1 MLTACLLQPRP
12 RPVPPPAQAS
22 HDAPHPAC
30 HTLTA
35 ASLCTLP
42 VAAGHRLTKRC
53 CHALANLQVLWK
65 TYGKDL
71 MLAGFFKLMWTVF
84 VIMGGEGRMAQQ
96 QPAMLHP
103 AAPRAWPQV
112 VAHRQQHAHFTRCSA
127 LACL

>member
-1 MLTACLLQPRP
+1 MHHIQPATHSLLPHCAPCLS
-12 RPVPPPAQAS
+12 PPATAS
-22 HDAPHPAC
+22 P
-30 HTLTA
+30 
-35 ASLCTLP
+35 
-42 VAAGHRLTKRC
+42 RC
-53 CHALANLQVLWK
+53 CRALANLQVLWK

-84 VIMGGEGRMAQQ
+84 VIMGGEGWMAQQ

-103 AAPRAWPQV
+103 AAPRAWPQL